1 MLDRPFSKDR
11 FSEIFDVSRETMDQ
25 LGHYVGLIEKWNRS
39 INLVSKSTID
49 DIWHRHIADSA
60 QLFKLS
66 DAQNE
71 EVWLDIG
78 SGGGLPGIVISILS
92 NESQVLRKIVLV
104 ESDSRKCAFLRTV
117 VRDLGLSIEIIEDR
131 IENVLPI
138 GADIISARAFTRLN
152 ELLCYTQQ
160 HGTEHVR
167 CLFLKGKSHL
177 TELTEAKESWN
188 ISVESIPSLTD
199 SSARVLKIKE
209 ISRAI

>member
-1 MLDRPFSKDR
+1 LLDRPFSKDR

-78 SGGGLPGIVISILS
+78 SGG
-92 NESQVLRKIVLV
+92 
-104 ESDSRKCAFLRTV
+104 
-117 VRDLGLSIEIIEDR
+117 SIEIIEDR

>member
-1 MLDRPFSKDR
+1 LLDRPFSKDR

-49 DIWHRHIADSA
+49 DIWHRHIA
-60 QLFKLS
+60 
-66 DAQNE
+66 
-71 EVWLDIG
+71 
-78 SGGGLPGIVISILS
+78 
-92 NESQVLRKIVLV
+92 
-104 ESDSRKCAFLRTV
+104 V